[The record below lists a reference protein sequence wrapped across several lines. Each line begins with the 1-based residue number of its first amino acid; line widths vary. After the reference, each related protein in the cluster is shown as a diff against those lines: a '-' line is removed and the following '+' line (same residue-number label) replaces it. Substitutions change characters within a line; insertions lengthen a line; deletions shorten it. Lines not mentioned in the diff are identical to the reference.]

1 MEADPLDQDHPS
13 ATRRP
18 GGRVVWDTVP
28 MPMREDCCHYESRTY
43 DDGEV
48 ARFCTL
54 DLAPE
59 APWRCPPDCPRYER
73 IMFIESDF
81 EQGSLARRPVVE
93 DEPSGPAED
102 VVDVLADAEAI
113 VADATPEVIEDLD
126 RERLPW
132 WRRLL
137 RRRDRGDDGED
148 FRLSN
153 R

>member
-1 MEADPLDQDHPS
+1 
-13 ATRRP
+13 
-18 GGRVVWDTVP
+18 

-59 APWRCPPDCPRYER
+59 APWRCPENCPRYER
-73 IMFIESDF
+73 ILIVGSDF
-81 EQGSLARRPVVE
+81 EQGSFARRPAVEPEPEGQVE
-93 DEPSGPAED
+93 DI
-102 VVDVLADAEAI
+102 VDVLADAEAI
-113 VADATPEVIEDLD
+113 VADAEPEVV
-126 RERLPW
+126 RELESERTPW
-132 WRRLL
+132 WRRL
-137 RRRDRGDDGED
+137 RRRRGGPDAGED